1 MSRTSARH
9 ERARHERAA
18 ASNASVLILTRNEE
32 QDLPG
37 ALASV
42 SWSDDVHVFDSF
54 STDATVSI
62 ATGLGARVTQ
72 RVFDNYAA
80 QRNAALHRLDFRHPW
95 VLLLDADERCTPQLA
110 EEVAHVAAVNDA
122 ALAGY
127 RMRRRDYFRNTWL
140 RHAQISPWYIRLVRP
155 ERARYTREINEV
167 LEIAG
172 EVGELQAP
180 LDHYPFSKGIG
191 HWLRK
196 HDIYST
202 MEAQL
207 IVAGGGLKDPS
218 WRQALTAPDFHQRRL
233 HQKAL
238 FYRMPGRPA
247 LKWLYMMLGRG
258 AFLDGSA
265 GCTYA
270 TLQAIYEY
278 MIVLKTRE
286 LRESA
291 AGAESGPV
299 EDR

>member
-1 MSRTSARH
+1 MSRAV
-9 ERARHERAA
+9 
-18 ASNASVLILTRNEE
+18 ASGASVLILTRNEE

-42 SWSDDVHVFDSF
+42 RWSDDVHVFDSF

-62 ATGLGARVTQ
+62 AAGLGARVTQ
-72 RVFDNYAA
+72 RVFDNYATH
-80 QRNAALHRLDFRHPW
+80 RNAALDQLSFRYPW
-95 VLLLDADERCTPQLA
+95 VLLLDADERCTQQLG
-110 EEVAHVAAVNDA
+110 EEVMRIAAQDDPGMA
-122 ALAGY
+122 AY
-127 RMRRRDYFRNTWL
+127 RLRRRDYFRDTWL

-172 EVGELQAP
+172 NLGQLKAP

-196 HDIYST
+196 HDVYSS
-202 MEAQL
+202 MEARL
-207 IVAGGGLKDPS
+207 IVEGGGLKSPS
-218 WRQALTAPDFHQRRL
+218 WRQALAARDFHERRL

-238 FYRMPGRPA
+238 FYRMPGRQVM
-247 LKWLYMMLGRG
+247 KWLYMMLVRG

-265 GCTYA
+265 GITYA

-286 LRESA
+286 LRERSGLQ
-291 AGAESGPV
+291 AGLAEDS
-299 EDR
+299 